1 MIYRGSFAESPTR
14 LAFDKH
20 HSIEAGKV
28 FPVCGNTYRMLQQT
42 RFAPHFEFI
51 GAFDRH
57 YGLFEGCGSA
67 IPFFS
72 TPEGRGSAEASCC

>member
-1 MIYRGSFAESPTR
+1 
-14 LAFDKH
+14 
-20 HSIEAGKV
+20 
-28 FPVCGNTYRMLQQT
+28 MLQQT

-67 IPFFS
+67 IPFDCTAAATAKVAGS
-72 TPEGRGSAEASCC
+72 TCC